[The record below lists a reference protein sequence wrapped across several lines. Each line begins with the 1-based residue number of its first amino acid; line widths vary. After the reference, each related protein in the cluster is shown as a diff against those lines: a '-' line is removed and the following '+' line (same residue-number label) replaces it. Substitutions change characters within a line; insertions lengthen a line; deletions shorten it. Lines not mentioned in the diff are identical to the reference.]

1 MSTKQTT
8 ISTSANGKMKQVVD
22 ITTID
27 GRKNN
32 KGKPYKTSVTRHI
45 STTFE
50 DRKKK

>member
-1 MSTKQTT
+1 MSTKQNT
-8 ISTSANGKMKQVVD
+8 ISTSANGKKKQVVE
-22 ITTID
+22 ITTHD

-45 STTFE
+45 GTTFE